1 MPKEKDWVRSFYHI
15 NLAKEIS
22 RVLLECNKQ
31 GIFIDKKEATAIIAE
46 KSRRSIMSKSEI
58 ENYVKQIKGIVKWEE
73 VF

>member
-1 MPKEKDWVRSFYHI
+1 MAKEKDYVRSFYHV
-15 NLAKEIS
+15 NLAKEIA

-46 KSRRSIMSKSEI
+46 KSRRSVMSKADI
-58 ENYVKQIKGIVKWEE
+58 ETYVKQIKGIAKWK